1 MYYLG
6 SLGLFRSSSK
16 IITVPQR
23 MKALNEKKN
32 NKKNEIDEDEV
43 KDVRKKNAI
52 YISSKYTLY

>member
-32 NKKNEIDEDEV
+32 IKKNEIDEDEV

>member
-1 MYYLG
+1 
-6 SLGLFRSSSK
+6 
-16 IITVPQR
+16 